1 MPCASLA
8 ETFLQPRFG
17 QRSNSDSCRP
27 RLPLSSLRRTYRN
40 KSAPQ
45 AGCEARCRTWCAAAC
60 ARQSIAAR
68 GRSPRRLQ
76 ARGAV
81 PAPLYSSRFCACALR
96 FCRLQATF
104 PACGT
109 ASVFCR
115 STRGFAVCPAP
126 KRRSTRRLC
135 AAAMRPRIILRE
147 IALYSRRA
155 IKSSKSTYSS
165 SLSRVWSH
173 TLAGVIIGV
182 CEMRNVF
189 DTCAWSALSLLARR
203 SMSMQSTPA
212 QRRGATS
219 CKSSF
224 IFGRASMLSPETIS
238 SYTAPISSS
247 CLRAYSGSAARRGKC
262 KYRSHKITP
271 LNYGNL

>member
-17 QRSNSDSCRP
+17 QRSISDSCRP

-60 ARQSIAAR
+60 SRQGIAAR

-81 PAPLYSSRFCACALR
+81 PAPLDSSRFCACALR

-126 KRRSTRRLC
+126 KRRSTRRPC
-135 AAAMRPRIILRE
+135 G
-147 IALYSRRA
+147 
-155 IKSSKSTYSS
+155 KSP
-165 SLSRVWSH
+165 LSRVWSH
-173 TLAGVIIGV
+173 TLAGVIIGD

-189 DTCAWSALSLLARR
+189 DTCGWSALSPLARR

-212 QRRGATS
+212 QRHGATS

-271 LNYGNL
+271 LNYIAKGLYDI